1 MRFSKPIVTRALL
14 TLLHAIFTVG
24 PVVGEATDE
33 AGWTR
38 DRSFTPAIVRHRS
51 SLEFNTMDDIKLPG
65 VTGDF
70 DTQDHRLS
78 KLGILADSAASH
90 WSAS

>member
-14 TLLHAIFTVG
+14 TLFHAIFTVG
-24 PVVGEATDE
+24 PVVGAATDE

-65 VTGDF
+65 VTG
-70 DTQDHRLS
+70 RAIAPYWVNCYE
-78 KLGILADSAASH
+78 LGKAIR
-90 WSAS
+90 